1 MTQSHKLIAG
11 VVLGLVVGI
20 GLLISGLE
28 SAICWTASI
37 TTLVAFWWVTEPISI
52 SATSLIPMAVFPLVG
67 VLTGEQVASAY
78 GSPLILLILG
88 GFLLSAAME
97 KSGAHRRIALFMVN
111 LFGGTSGRRLVFGF
125 MAASAILSMWISN
138 SATTLMLLPI
148 VMAVVRQTDDRKLQS
163 ALLIGI
169 AYAASIGGVGTPI
182 GTPPNA
188 VFMQVYQETTGVQK
202 TFLQWMTLSFPIVA
216 VMLPTAAFW
225 LTRNLK
231 ASVSVTL
238 PNVGKWRSEEF
249 RTLSVFAVTAL
260 LWMTRQQPFGGW
272 STLTGLTGASDASI
286 ALMGA
291 LAMFLIPSGRDSQSP
306 LADESES
313 RAELADGESQPANV
327 RHASTLLD
335 WETAQRIPWGILLL
349 FAGGVCIAKAFGV
362 SGLSALLGQSLSG
375 LSSLPVLWL
384 VLLICL
390 VVTFLTE
397 LTSNTATTTLLMPIL
412 AAVAVSNEIDPL
424 ILMVPATISAS
435 FAFMLPVATAP
446 NAIVFG
452 SQQLTVREMVREGIV
467 LNLIGVVVV
476 TAVCYWQ
483 FG

>member
-1 MTQSHKLIAG
+1 MNQLQKLIAG
-11 VVLGLVVGI
+11 VVLGLLIGI
-20 GLLISGLE
+20 TLLTSGFE
-28 SAICWTASI
+28 SDICWTASI
-37 TTLVAFWWVTEPISI
+37 TALVAFWWVTEPISI
-52 SATSLIPMAVFPLVG
+52 SATALIPMAVFPLVG
-67 VLTGEQVASAY
+67 VLTGEEVASAY
-78 GSPLILLILG
+78 GNQLILLILG

-125 MAASAILSMWISN
+125 MAASALLSMWISN

-148 VMAVVRQTDDRKLQS
+148 VMAVVRQTNDHKLQS
-163 ALLIGI
+163 ALLIGV

-188 VFMQVYQETTGVQK
+188 VFMQVYYETTGVQK
-202 TFLQWMTLSFPIVA
+202 TFLQWMGLALPIVA
-216 VMLPTAAFW
+216 VMLPTAGFW

-231 ASVSVTL
+231 SSVSVTL
-238 PNVGKWRSEEF
+238 PAVGNWRSEEF
-249 RTLSVFAVTAL
+249 RTLSVFGVTAF
-260 LWMTRQQPFGGW
+260 LWITRQQPFGGW
-272 STLTGLTGASDASI
+272 SALTGLTGATDASI
-286 ALMGA
+286 ALLGA
-291 LAMFLIPSGRDSQSP
+291 LAMFLIPSGRDSQSA
-306 LADESES
+306 LADK
-313 RAELADGESQPANV
+313 GETQAKSIRYVPM
-327 RHASTLLD
+327 LLD
-335 WETAQRIPWGILLL
+335 WETAHRIPWGILLL

-452 SQQLTVREMVREGIV
+452 SQQLTVGEMVREGIV
-467 LNLIGVVVV
+467 LNLIGIVVV

-483 FG
+483 FA